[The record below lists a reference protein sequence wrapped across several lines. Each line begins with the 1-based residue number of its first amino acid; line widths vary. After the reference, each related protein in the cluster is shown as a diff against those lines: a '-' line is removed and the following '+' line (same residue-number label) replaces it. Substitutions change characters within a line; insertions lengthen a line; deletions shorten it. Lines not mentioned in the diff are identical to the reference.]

1 MKKKIFLIMLATVII
16 SMASN
21 SQAIQKAKYLKEDLD
36 RYLLINTKYPEE
48 AMRSNIQGDVV
59 YSFTVNKIGRLE
71 NLALMNYPKELLLN
85 SSRTS
90 MSSLDGEWR
99 PAQINDNSIDK
110 KYQIVFRFRTYVDTK
125 PYDFKGQS
133 KKLVEKQKYEKALK
147 TLDEGIEDNNYDY
160 ELYALR
166 SKVKA
171 LLGDSEGSKKDED
184 ISNNLKDEIMTI
196 VDVTSMLVRRT
207 VPLGVTKVVVSQQ

>member
-1 MKKKIFLIMLATVII
+1 IMLAIVII
-16 SMASN
+16 SMPCN
-21 SQAIQKAKYLKEDLD
+21 SQSIQKAKYLKEDLD
-36 RYLLINTKYPEE
+36 RYLLINTKYPDE
-48 AMRSNIQGDVV
+48 AMISNIQGDVV

-90 MSSLDGEWR
+90 MSSLSGEWK
-99 PAQINDNSIDK
+99 PALINDNPVDK
-110 KYQIVFRFRTYVDTK
+110 KYQIVFRFRIYFDTK
-125 PYDFKGQS
+125 PYDYKGQS
-133 KKLVEKQKYEKALK
+133 KKLVEKQKNEKALK
-147 TLDEGIEDNNYDY
+147 ALDDGIEDNNYDY
-160 ELYALR
+160 ELYYLR
-166 SKVKA
+166 SKVKT

-196 VDVTSMLVRRT
+196 VDVTPMLVRRT

>member
-1 MKKKIFLIMLATVII
+1 MKKKLFLTMLAIVII
-16 SMASN
+16 SMPCN
-21 SQAIQKAKYLKEDLD
+21 SQSIQKAKYLKEDLD
-36 RYLLINTKYPEE
+36 RYLLINTKYPDE
-48 AMRSNIQGDVV
+48 AMMSNIQGDVV

-85 SSRTS
+85 SSRIS
-90 MSSLDGEWR
+90 MSSLSGEWK
-99 PAQINDNSIDK
+99 PAQIDGNPIDK
-110 KYQIVFRFRTYVDTK
+110 KYQIVFRFRTYLDTE

-171 LLGDSEGSKKDED
+171 LLGDSVAYVIE
-184 ISNNLKDEIMTI
+184 
-196 VDVTSMLVRRT
+196 
-207 VPLGVTKVVVSQQ
+207 